1 MIYGRRG
8 LNLKV
13 GVRRFMEGL
22 GTKYRESTGY
32 RFHTALYT
40 KYISGTDSTLHVL
53 KIWRIGYIFH
63 TTLYTG

>member
-1 MIYGRRG
+1 M
-8 LNLKV
+8 K
-13 GVRRFMEGL
+13 GL

-53 KIWRIGYIFH
+53 KI
-63 TTLYTG
+63 